1 MTAKI
6 IDGKSIA
13 NNLLDEIRNEI
24 LNRKSNGIRNPCLA
38 VILIGDNPASHVY
51 VKNKKLACE
60 KVGIKSLSYDFNE
73 SITED
78 ELLKLVKDINLNTE
92 IDGILIQ
99 SPLPDNINE
108 DNIINQAME
117 WAEAGFIDLRLIT
130 ISNQYS
136 NIECI
141 LDELEIQ

>member
-13 NNLLDEIRNEI
+13 NDLLDKVHKLILINETE
-24 LNRKSNGIRNPCLA
+24 GIRNPCLA

-73 SITED
+73 SITEQ
-78 ELLKLVKDINLNTE
+78 ELLKTCFSL
-92 IDGILIQ
+92 
-99 SPLPDNINE
+99 
-108 DNIINQAME
+108 
-117 WAEAGFIDLRLIT
+117 LRML
-130 ISNQYS
+130 
-136 NIECI
+136 
-141 LDELEIQ
+141 